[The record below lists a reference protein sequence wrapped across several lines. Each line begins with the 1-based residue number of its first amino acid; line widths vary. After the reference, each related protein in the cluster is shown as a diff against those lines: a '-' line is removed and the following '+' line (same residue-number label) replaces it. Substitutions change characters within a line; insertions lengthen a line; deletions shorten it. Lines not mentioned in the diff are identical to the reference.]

1 MRMKRFLKK
10 YVESLVRRNCWECI
24 NNQMRKGLTAEV
36 QNERKD
42 CRKIRTWACHFY
54 NKLCGDFESE
64 VNSYFVA
71 ASSRSISI

>member
-1 MRMKRFLKK
+1 
-10 YVESLVRRNCWECI
+10 
-24 NNQMRKGLTAEV
+24 MRKYLTAEV

-42 CRKIRTWACHFY
+42 CRKIRTRACHFY

-71 ASSRSISI
+71 ASSRSVSV